1 MELIRMILSDDNVNE
16 AIKRVKSNKGVPGVD
31 KMTVYE
37 IDEYLERNM
46 KSIKQSIMEKKYR
59 P

>member
-1 MELIRMILSDDNVNE
+1 MILSDDNVNE

-46 KSIKQSIMEKKYR
+46 KSIKQSILEKKYR

>member
-1 MELIRMILSDDNVNE
+1 MELIRVILSDGNLNE
-16 AIKRVKSNKGVPGVD
+16 AVRRVKSNKGVPGVD

-46 KSIKQSIMEKKYR
+46 KRIKQSILEKKYR